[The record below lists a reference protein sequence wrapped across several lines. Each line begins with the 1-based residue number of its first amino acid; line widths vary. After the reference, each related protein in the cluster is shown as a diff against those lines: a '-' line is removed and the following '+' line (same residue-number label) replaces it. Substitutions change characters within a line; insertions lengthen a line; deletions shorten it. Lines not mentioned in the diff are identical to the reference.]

1 MAPGSNNDTYS
12 SCHRLLLESEV
23 YFIYRAPDFS
33 CSSMLRTHFSWI
45 IQRWAKL
52 GSSAS
57 HLPVQHPH
65 MWRLQRCVLCAEHK
79 KRSIQGHSQARCAQV
94 RSRPMLKKYSEGFIY
109 SLLQTVYSPSIDLLW
124 LHQQWGM
131 LSHYTSMGLVGTIKL
146 HYNRQ

>member
-23 YFIYRAPDFS
+23 YFIYCAPDFS
-33 CSSMLRTHFSWI
+33 CSSMLRTHFSWF

-94 RSRPMLKKYSEGFIY
+94 RSRPMLKKYSVLIFRKCSRGLY
-109 SLLQTVYSPSIDLLW
+109 TVCYKQFTAQALTSCDCTNSGACCHIIPLW
-124 LHQQWGM
+124 G
-131 LSHYTSMGLVGTIKL
+131 
-146 HYNRQ
+146 